1 MSRFLE
7 EINDL
12 PQALLRLGSFYWP
25 DGRERSNAWV
35 KRQLSE
41 AERQLSEAERQL
53 SETERQLSE
62 AERQLSEAERQ
73 LSEAERQLSEAERQ
87 LSEAE
92 RQLSETSS
100 FVDLVAQRQMSL
112 QEARQV
118 LVENIENVLAFELG
132 TAGYVRRDQQV
143 LHIPDLAI

>member
-53 SETERQLSE
+53 SE
-62 AERQLSEAERQ
+62 
-73 LSEAERQLSEAERQ
+73 
-87 LSEAE
+87 AE

-100 FVDLVAQRQMSL
+100 FVDLVAQRQIAL